1 MTRQPKRS
9 SNNNNKNSRN
19 NYRNY
24 KKKITKKNSNKH
36 RVPEMTLV
44 VALFVYLPPFFYFSF
59 REARIGTVSPVN
71 KYAEPTF

>member
-44 VALFVYLPPFFYFSF
+44 VALFVYLPPFFIFPF
-59 REARIGTVSPVN
+59 GRLELGLSPQ
-71 KYAEPTF
+71 